1 MKVNEIKTQL
11 EFFTDSLFQVGY
23 DMGWNSVLEELQQL
37 SDREWNNGN
46 KTTAEVIRK
55 AVKEIRAEDWNDVE

>member
-55 AVKEIRAEDWNDVE
+55 AVKGIRAEDWNDVE

>member
-1 MKVNEIKTQL
+1 MKVNEIKNQI
-11 EFFTDSLFQVGY
+11 EFFTDSLFQAGY

-46 KTTAEVIRK
+46 TTTAEVIRK
-55 AVKEIRAEDWNDVE
+55 ALEEIQEEWNDVA